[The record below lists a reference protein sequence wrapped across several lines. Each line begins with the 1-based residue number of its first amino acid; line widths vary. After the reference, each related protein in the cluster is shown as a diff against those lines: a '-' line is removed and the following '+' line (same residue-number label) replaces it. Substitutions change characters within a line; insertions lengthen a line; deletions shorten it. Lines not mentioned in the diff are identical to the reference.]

1 VKEGIA
7 DPAGIGDTAGRRYTY
22 YEDDGVKRPA
32 PVTVALGIYLDPN
45 VRLESRA
52 ALEED
57 LQGES
62 LRQHF
67 RCPSQPV
74 QGRGLSQKEDGGG
87 WEAPRE
93 FSGYVFNEA
102 ILGKRDKP
110 YEAPLGRVTK
120 IKRPSE
126 VMLAMDGRPRGE
138 YDDWLMVFDYTPDD
152 TLADWERQIQ
162 GGTLG
167 KQSLDPLR
175 HRGRMNVLFVDGHV
189 ATITMTPGGL
199 KSVGVSRGVYN

>member
-1 VKEGIA
+1 MGGAAQLHVLDHGYLPAAGWHWKVKEGIA

-22 YEDDGVKRPA
+22 YDDDGIKRPA
-32 PVTVALGIYLDPN
+32 PVTVALGLYLDPN

-87 WEAPRE
+87 WEAPRVLQLRLQRGHPRQARQALRGA
-93 FSGYVFNEA
+93 SGA
-102 ILGKRDKP
+102 GDQDQ
-110 YEAPLGRVTK
+110 A
-120 IKRPSE
+120 
-126 VMLAMDGRPRGE
+126 A
-138 YDDWLMVFDYTPDD
+138 
-152 TLADWERQIQ
+152 Q
-162 GGTLG
+162 
-167 KQSLDPLR
+167 
-175 HRGRMNVLFVDGHV
+175 
-189 ATITMTPGGL
+189 
-199 KSVGVSRGVYN
+199 